1 MLSYMLSAYIRV
13 APNDLYSPIVLVMA
27 VNPYSHNILSGQMLL
42 LLLFAPVG
50 LVVASLNMVPSD
62 PYLGIV
68 IAIGSTMSLRIG
80 SDSVV
85 FRVVDANKL
94 CILLGQISWYLP
106 AVYTY
111 RFR

>member
-27 VNPYSHNILSGQMLL
+27 VNPYSHNIYKLL